1 MSKIVS
7 LHSFTETEQKRI
19 QDIAPNYTLTIGKAK
34 ELDPSLLREAEIL
47 VGWSKSKGHAD
58 EMLHPDS
65 KLKWVQT
72 WSAGV
77 DYLPQD
83 KFKERNISLTNTSGI
98 HAIPISEMIL
108 GMMLSLSRNLKI
120 AAINQSKSNWDAKDD
135 TMSELSGKTIV
146 IVGVGEIGTATAKLA
161 EAFGMNV
168 IGVRR
173 SGKEAPHVRKMVSM
187 DGLEEVLSEGDY
199 VVNILPLTDDTR
211 HLFNKKT
218 FAAMKKGSCFLNVG
232 RGATVDTSAL
242 LHALQEKQIA
252 SAALDVFEEE
262 PLPSDHPLW
271 AMDNVL
277 ITPHVAGSTPY
288 YNERAFEIFIENLTA
303 YVKNETLPRNLVDY
317 SRSY

>member
-1 MSKIVS
+1 MSKLVS
-7 LHSFTETEQKRI
+7 LISFTETEQQRI
-19 QDIAPNYTLTIGKAK
+19 QDIAPHYTITTGKAK

-47 VGWSKSKGHAD
+47 VGWPKRNPD
-58 EMLHPDS
+58 ELLHPDS

-83 KFKERNISLTNTSGI
+83 LFKERNILLTNTSGI

-108 GMMLSLSRNLKI
+108 GMMLSISRNLKR
-120 AAINQSKSNWDAKDD
+120 AAVHQSRGKWDANEDN
-135 TMSELSGKTIV
+135 MSELHGKTIV
-146 IVGVGEIGTATAKLA
+146 IVGVGEIGKATAKLA

-173 SGKEAPHVRKMVSM
+173 SGKEVPHVSKMVSM
-187 DGLEEVLSEGDY
+187 EGLEEVLAEGDY

-211 HLFNKKT
+211 HLFNEQA
-218 FAAMKKGSCFLNVG
+218 FAAMKKEACFINVG

-242 LHALQEKQIA
+242 LKALQEKQIA

-271 AMDNVL
+271 SMDNVL
-277 ITPHVAGSTPY
+277 ITPHIAGSTPY
-288 YNERAFEIFIENLTA
+288 YKERAFEIFIENLKA

>member
-7 LHSFTETEQKRI
+7 LIVFTDSEKQRI
-19 QDIAPNYTLTIGKAK
+19 QDIAPHYSIITGKAK

-47 VGWSKSKGHAD
+47 VGWPKGRAD
-58 EMLHPDS
+58 EVLHPDS

-83 KFKERNISLTNTSGI
+83 ILKERNVLLTNTSGI
-98 HAIPISEMIL
+98 HAIPISEMII
-108 GMMLSLSRNLKI
+108 GMMLSLSRNLKK
-120 AAINQSKSNWDAKDD
+120 AAINQANSTWDSKEEN
-135 TMSELSGKTIV
+135 MGELHGKTMV
-146 IVGVGEIGTATAKLA
+146 IVGVGEIGKATAKLA
-161 EAFGMNV
+161 EAFGMTV

-173 SGKEAPHVRKMVSM
+173 SGKNTPHVSKMVTM
-187 DGLEEVLSEGDY
+187 EGMTKVLSEGDY
-199 VVNILPLTDDTR
+199 VVNILPLTDET
-211 HLFNKKT
+211 HHIFNKET
-218 FAAMKKGSCFLNVG
+218 FGAMKKGACFINVG

-242 LHALQEKQIA
+242 LDALQEGPLS

-271 AMDNVL
+271 TMEQVL
-277 ITPHVAGSTPY
+277 ITPHIAGSTPY
-288 YNERAFEIFIENLTA
+288 YKERAFEIFIENLKA
-303 YVKNETLPRNLVDY
+303 YVKEETLPRNLVDY